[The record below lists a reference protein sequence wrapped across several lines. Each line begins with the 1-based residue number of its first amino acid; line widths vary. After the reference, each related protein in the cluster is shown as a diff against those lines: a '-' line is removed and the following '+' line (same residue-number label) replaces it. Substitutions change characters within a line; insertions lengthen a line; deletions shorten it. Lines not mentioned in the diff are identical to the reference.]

1 MKIYDGFA
9 DIADSFD
16 VLLVDAY
23 GVFWDGSAF
32 YEGSREIM
40 EKMVKC
46 GKPVCIVS
54 NTTQLAEAAI
64 NSYRKRGL

>member
-23 GVFWDGSAF
+23 GVFLG
-32 YEGSREIM
+32 RERF
-40 EKMVKC
+40 
-46 GKPVCIVS
+46 
-54 NTTQLAEAAI
+54 L
-64 NSYRKRGL
+64 